1 MAKKAKGLTARQV
14 DTLKSPGD
22 HADGNGLYLRV
33 TASGMKTWL
42 FRYQVDRRR
51 HAMGLGPIRLKSLS
65 KAREEA
71 RELAIKISNGIDPI
85 QERKTTYRK
94 SSITFGEAA
103 ARYIQAMQPGWK
115 NAKPTQQW
123 HNTIDKYCTPIGE
136 LLVDKIDTYLVL
148 KCLEPIW
155 AVITETASR
164 VRGRIEKILDWSR
177 VNGYREGE
185 NPARWSGHL
194 DQSLPR
200 KAKIRTV
207 KGHASMPY
215 KELPPFWQVLKSTE
229 GLGAR
234 ALEFT
239 ILTACRTSEVLNA
252 KWWEIDQPSQI
263 WTIPSER
270 MKAGR
275 EHRVPLSNAA
285 LSLLRVLQN
294 QQRSDLIFP
303 GRKREQSLSNMTML
317 KVLQR
322 LNYPYTPHG
331 FRSTFR
337 TWISE
342 KTNHVHEVA
351 EAALAHTIGDKVV
364 AAYQRGDLFEKRRH
378 LMVDWAD
385 FVSNTGR

>member
-1 MAKKAKGLTARQV
+1 MKT
-14 DTLKSPGD
+14 PGD
-22 HADGNGLYLRV
+22 HADGNGLYMRV
-33 TASGMKTWL
+33 KPSGMKTWL
-42 FRYQVDRRR
+42 FRYQVNGHR
-51 HAMGLGPIRLKSLS
+51 HAMGLGSTRLKSLAQ
-65 KAREEA
+65 AREKSY
-71 RELAIKISNGIDPI
+71 ELALKISDGIDPI
-85 QERKTTYRK
+85 QERKVLERK
-94 SSITFGEAA
+94 TSITFMDAA
-103 ARYIQAMQPGWK
+103 ARYIKVMRPSWK
-115 NAKPTQQW
+115 NVKHAQQW
-123 HNTIDKYCTPIGE
+123 QNTLDKYCTPIAD
-136 LLVDKIDTYLVL
+136 LPVDKIDSYLVMQ
-148 KCLEPIW
+148 CLEPIW
-155 AVITETASR
+155 AVIPETASR
-164 VRGRIEKILDWSR
+164 IRGRMEKILDWSR

-200 KAKIRTV
+200 KTKIRTV

-215 KELPPFWQVLKSTE
+215 TELPQFWPVLNLLQ

-252 KWWEIDQPSQI
+252 KWQEIDEPSQI
-263 WTIPSER
+263 WTIPAER

-275 EHRVPLSNAA
+275 EHRVPLSNAT
-285 LSLLRVLQN
+285 LSLLNALKN
-294 QQRSDLIFP
+294 QQRGDLIFP
-303 GRKREQSLSNMTML
+303 GQKRNQPLSNMTML

-322 LNYPYTPHG
+322 LEHAYTPHG

-364 AAYQRGDLFEKRRH
+364 AAYQRGDLFEKRRQ
-378 LMVDWAD
+378 LMMEWSN
-385 FVSNTGR
+385 FVNSHK

>member
-1 MAKKAKGLTARQV
+1 MPKKAKGLTARQV
-14 DTLKSPGD
+14 ETMKTPGD
-22 HADGNGLYLRV
+22 HADGNGLYMRV
-33 TASGMKTWL
+33 KPSGMKTWL
-42 FRYQVDRRR
+42 FRYQVNGHR
-51 HAMGLGPIRLKSLS
+51 HAMGLGSTRLKSLAQ
-65 KAREEA
+65 AREKSY
-71 RELAIKISNGIDPI
+71 ELALKISDGIDPI
-85 QERKTTYRK
+85 QERKVLERK
-94 SSITFGEAA
+94 TSITFMDAA
-103 ARYIQAMQPGWK
+103 ARYIKVMRPSWK
-115 NAKPTQQW
+115 NVKHAQQW
-123 HNTIDKYCTPIGE
+123 QNTLDKYCIPIAD
-136 LLVDKIDTYLVL
+136 LPVDKIASYLVMQ
-148 KCLEPIW
+148 CLEPIW
-155 AVITETASR
+155 AVIPETASR
-164 VRGRIEKILDWSR
+164 IRGRMEKILDWSR

-200 KAKIRTV
+200 KTKIRTV

-215 KELPPFWQVLKSTE
+215 TELPQFWPVLNLLQ

-252 KWWEIDQPSQI
+252 KWQEIDEPSQI
-263 WTIPSER
+263 WTIPAER

-275 EHRVPLSNAA
+275 EHRVPLSNAT
-285 LSLLRVLQN
+285 LSLLNALKN
-294 QQRSDLIFP
+294 QQRGDLIFP
-303 GRKREQSLSNMTML
+303 GQKRNHSLSNMTML

-322 LNYPYTPHG
+322 LEHAYTPHG

-364 AAYQRGDLFEKRRH
+364 AAYQRGDLFEKRRQ
-378 LMVDWAD
+378 LMLDWAN
-385 FVSNTGR
+385 FVNSHK

>member
-1 MAKKAKGLTARQV
+1 MPKKAKGLTARQV
-14 DTLKSPGD
+14 ETMKTPGD
-22 HADGNGLYLRV
+22 HADGDGLYLRIKP
-33 TASGMKTWL
+33 SGMKTWL
-42 FRYQVDRRR
+42 FRYQVNGHR
-51 HAMGLGPIRLKSLS
+51 HAMGLGSIRLKSLAQ
-65 KAREEA
+65 AREKS
-71 RELAIKISNGIDPI
+71 RELAVKISDGVDPI
-85 QERKTTYRK
+85 QERRSLERKT
-94 SSITFGEAA
+94 SITFMDAA
-103 ARYIQAMQPGWK
+103 ARYIKVMSPSWK
-115 NAKPTQQW
+115 NVKHAQQW
-123 HNTIDKYCTPIGE
+123 QNTLDRYCIPIAD
-136 LLVDKIDTYLVL
+136 LPVDKIDSYLVMQ
-148 KCLEPIW
+148 CLEPIW
-155 AVITETASR
+155 AVIPETASR
-164 VRGRIEKILDWSR
+164 IRGRIEKILDWSR

-200 KAKIRTV
+200 KTKIRTV

-215 KELPPFWQVLKSTE
+215 KELPPFWPVLNSTE

-252 KWWEIDQPSQI
+252 KWQEIDEPSQI
-263 WTIPSER
+263 WTIPAGR

-275 EHRVPLSNAA
+275 EHRVPLSNTAM
-285 LSLLRVLQN
+285 SLLSVLKN
-294 QQRSDLIFP
+294 RQRGDLIFP
-303 GRKREQSLSNMTML
+303 GQKRNQPLSNMTML

-322 LNYPYTPHG
+322 LEHAYTPHG

-364 AAYQRGDLFEKRRH
+364 AAYQRGDLFEKRRQ
-378 LMVDWAD
+378 LMLDWVDY
-385 FVSNTGR
+385 VNSYK